1 MSTSLFRQE
10 AIAPRRLR
18 IWGEGAIALPVP
30 LRWFQLHCAYGTCDA
45 NRPETIASAPLDL
58 RYSPVCARRARKKRK
73 NLEKFRPR
81 S

>member
-58 RYSPVCARRARKKRK
+58 RYSPQFARGALAKS
-73 NLEKFRPR
+73 EKI
-81 S
+81 